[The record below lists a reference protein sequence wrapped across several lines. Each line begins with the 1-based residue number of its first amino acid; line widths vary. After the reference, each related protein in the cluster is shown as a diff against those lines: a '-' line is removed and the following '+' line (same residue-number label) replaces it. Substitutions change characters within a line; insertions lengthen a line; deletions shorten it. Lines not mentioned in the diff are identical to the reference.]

1 MRPGARRFHHCR
13 PRPSAGAAASALLSR
28 ARGLQGARF
37 PDTFP
42 CPPGR
47 GAGCGL
53 GVALLPALPLA
64 DISCVFG
71 ADTLI
76 LKPGIPEGLRDP
88 RVPSPPSSPAW
99 QDCLYYCNGSRS
111 WAAPDPAPA
120 GRDHILV
127 LYSWSCSLWGGG
139 SVQVSPPGPSLVE
152 GTPGLAGPLEDR
164 YPLPSRAPSWG
175 LRLQGEQGS
184 FPTQSS

>member
-111 WAAPDPAPA
+111 WAAP
-120 GRDHILV
+120 
-127 LYSWSCSLWGGG
+127 
-139 SVQVSPPGPSLVE
+139 
-152 GTPGLAGPLEDR
+152 
-164 YPLPSRAPSWG
+164 
-175 LRLQGEQGS
+175 
-184 FPTQSS
+184 